1 MSVVAEDPR
10 MAIAAESNQFEYVPM
25 TPLAPISALIGLG
38 GLVVFYEFMGI
49 PVAVFGLLLSL
60 VAVRN
65 IRKSEGAIGGK
76 GLALVGLGLSLLS
89 VFGGTAKFYTD
100 YSTECPEGY
109 ERVNFP
115 RQIAERE
122 FTIVAGRRAIQ
133 PDVQELLDREIFLK
147 GYMYQTRSTRNRR
160 DFVLLKDSGEC
171 CFGGAPAPNDM
182 IQVTLSEDLPPVNF
196 SAFQMVSV
204 AGILRADPAALE
216 GQAVYTME
224 AHQCESARTS
234 F

>member
-1 MSVVAEDPR
+1 MSAVEDSR
-10 MAIAAESNQFEYVPM
+10 MAIAAESNEFEYVPM
-25 TPLAPISALIGLG
+25 TPLAPVAALMGLG
-38 GLVVFYEFMGI
+38 GLVVFYDFLGI
-49 PVAVFGLLLSL
+49 PVAVFALILSL
-60 VAVRN
+60 VAVRT
-65 IRKSEGAIGGK
+65 IRKSEGSVGGM
-76 GLALVGLGLSLLS
+76 GLALIGLTLSSLS
-89 VFGGTAKFYTD
+89 VVGGTVKFAVD

-122 FTIVAGRRAIQ
+122 FIYIGGKRAVQ

-171 CFGGAPAPNDM
+171 CFGGDPAPNDM
-182 IQVTLSEDLPPVNF
+182 IQVSLADDLPAVNF

-204 AGILRADPAALE
+204 AGILRADPAAPE

>member
-1 MSVVAEDPR
+1 MSVVEDTR
-10 MAIAAESNQFEYVPM
+10 MATAAESNEFEYVPM
-25 TPLAPISALIGLG
+25 TPLAPVAALLGLG
-38 GLVVFYEFMGI
+38 GLVVFYDFLGV
-49 PVAVFGLLLSL
+49 PVAVFALILSL

-65 IRKSEGAIGGK
+65 IRKSEGAVGGK
-76 GLALVGLGLSLLS
+76 GLAMIGLALSSLS
-89 VFGGTAKFYTD
+89 VIGGTAKFAVD

-122 FTIVAGRRAIQ
+122 FFYIGRKRAIQ
-133 PDVQELLDREIFLK
+133 PDVQELLDRKIFLK

-171 CFGGAPAPNDM
+171 CFGGDPAPNDM
-182 IQVTLSEDLPPVNF
+182 IQVSLADDLPAVNF

-204 AGILRADPAALE
+204 AGILRADPAAPE

-224 AHQCESARTS
+224 ADQCESARTS